1 MRRKQFWL
9 TWVNCQNILM
19 RKIRWLIFAL
29 SVKVGLAYLGQFD
42 LGPSL
47 KQWWLWRF
55 KLGLGP
61 YHMIFYRSVPEWAVL
76 CNNVKIKLPWA
87 KWADHAALARDL
99 FQMKWRILNQ
109 TGEIGSGK
117 NTKFLFFLLG
127 LKYTLRTCFESKN
140 FSSNSCP
147 ELSNQVLSFSE
158 GQIY

>member
-29 SVKVGLAYLGQFD
+29 SVKVGMAYLGQFD

-61 YHMIFYRSVPEWAVL
+61 YHMIIYRSVPEWAVL

-87 KWADHAALARDL
+87 KWADLAALHLQRHKHNLLLRNASW
-99 FQMKWRILNQ
+99 FKF
-109 TGEIGSGK
+109 SYFKFSYHHK
-117 NTKFLFFLLG
+117 NMRLLE
-127 LKYTLRTCFESKN
+127 LPFEQLRWIPLLPF
-140 FSSNSCP
+140 
-147 ELSNQVLSFSE
+147 
-158 GQIY
+158 